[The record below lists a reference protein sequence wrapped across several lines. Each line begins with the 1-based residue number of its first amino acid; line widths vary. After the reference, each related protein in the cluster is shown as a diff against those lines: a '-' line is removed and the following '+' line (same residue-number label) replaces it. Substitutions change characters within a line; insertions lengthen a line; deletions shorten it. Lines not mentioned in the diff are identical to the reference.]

1 MIPEGGPSNIRPNW
15 GCTWPN
21 LSVARGT
28 TAEMI
33 PRDLKT
39 TFQTAD
45 ANWLSALIISWPNPC
60 PPQDDARTFLPR
72 QIGTVVCL
80 EQVHQEWRV
89 ESLAAWRARRYSD
102 SKRNTL
108 QQAIQ
113 VNARRRMLRDARIV
127 SLLGQLI
134 SAWKTH
140 LARGLAS
147 LASGPSPS
155 SDERIMRECRVIAD
169 KYKTMEDI
177 LEATHN
183 VAPGRLA
190 SDTPV
195 GRVFSAVPSLGHVR
209 DIISPPERR
218 AQWPAKLKGINWTRG
233 GNLVLR
239 VHAPYRNLQLR
250 QHAYA
255 LTDSRSDSVYSATS
269 RSFHA
274 FAYDPQL
281 KDKKRESRTLLVFP
295 PSSLPFLTHSSF
307 LTISP
312 LRTSPTTTLTVVSS
326 QMQQAFPAPGP
337 KPTSSSQ
344 LLNSKT

>member
-1 MIPEGGPSNIRPNW
+1 MAPTHYFSDREQKHKEFAARIRASGPAKRAAAAKKPKETGEKNKQAKAAREKAQIEETEDSEEPEDMEDNALKKWSPDIPGDVAKISIRISSDIPEGRPLKHPTKLGVYLAQPIRGPGHHSRNDPSRLENDFSNSGRKLVERTN
-15 GCTWPN
+15 N
-21 LSVARGT
+21 LLAKPLSTARRRQYSP
-28 TAEMI
+28 E
-33 PRDLKT
+33 L
-39 TFQTAD
+39 
-45 ANWLSALIISWPNPC
+45 
-60 PPQDDARTFLPR
+60 RTFLPR

-147 LASGPSPS
+147 LASGPNPF

-209 DIISPPERR
+209 DIISPVSQSEKPIKRR
-218 AQWPAKLKGINWTRG
+218 ESARLKLQKSEPPAKG
-233 GNLVLR
+233 GPEKN
-239 VHAPYRNLQLR
+239 
-250 QHAYA
+250 
-255 LTDSRSDSVYSATS
+255 SRW
-269 RSFHA
+269 
-274 FAYDPQL
+274 
-281 KDKKRESRTLLVFP
+281 
-295 PSSLPFLTHSSF
+295 
-307 LTISP
+307 
-312 LRTSPTTTLTVVSS
+312 
-326 QMQQAFPAPGP
+326 G
-337 KPTSSSQ
+337 
-344 LLNSKT
+344 